1 MQKIR
6 FGILSTARIATEYV
20 IPAMMQGA
28 HTEIRAIASRDASKA
43 REAADRLG
51 IPVHYGT
58 YEELLLDDT
67 IDAVYNP
74 LPNHLHVPWAI
85 KAVKAGKHVLCEK
98 PVALS
103 AEEAQ
108 LLLNTAKKSPGIKVM
123 EAFMYRFQPRWQEL
137 KRLIEEGVIG
147 ELKAIHSY
155 FSYFNDDKDNVRNKA
170 GMGGG
175 GLMDIGCYSISSARF
190 LFGREPRRASGVVEM
205 EPEFQVDRLASGL
218 LDFGTGTCVFTC
230 TMRSPRYQYI
240 KLFGTEGF
248 IHMDQPF
255 NPPFDEHSSFTIHT
269 GGENSPRETKTVNF
283 EPCNHFT
290 IQGDRFAD
298 SILNDTPVPTPLE
311 DAVANMVVLDKL
323 KP

>member
-1 MQKIR
+1 MKKIR
-6 FGILSTARIATEYV
+6 FGVLSTARIATEYV
-20 IPAMMQGA
+20 IPAMMQGTR
-28 HTEIRAIASRDASKA
+28 TEVGAIASRDGEKA
-43 REAADRLG
+43 RDAAARLG
-51 IPVHYGT
+51 IAVGYGS
-58 YEELLLDDT
+58 YEELLSDDT
-67 IDAVYNP
+67 IDAIYNP
-74 LPNHLHVPWAI
+74 LPNHLHVPWTI
-85 KAVKAGKHVLCEK
+85 KAIKAGKHVLCEK

-108 LLLNTAKKSPGIKVM
+108 LLLDTANKYPGIKVM

-137 KRLIEEGVIG
+137 KRMVDEGVIG

-155 FSYFNDDKDNVRNKA
+155 FAYYNDDKENVRNKA

-190 LFGREPRRASGVVEM
+190 LFGREPRRASGLVEM

-218 LDFGTGTCVFTC
+218 LDFGPGSCVFTC

-240 KLFGTEGF
+240 KLFGTTGF

-255 NPPFDEHSSFTIHT
+255 NPPFDEPSSFTIYT
-269 GGENSPRETKTVNF
+269 GGETSPRESNKVTF
-283 EPCNHFT
+283 DPCNHFT
-290 IQGDRFAD
+290 IQGDRFAE
-298 SILNDTPVPTPLE
+298 SIIHDTPVPTPLQ
-311 DAVANMVVLDKL
+311 DAVANMVVIDKL